1 MVTRKKM
8 MRNNYRNKFKRRE
21 KLGPQSGT
29 CLEVSAREGESGEA
43 LAMRFKRQV
52 KRSGLHDEIRNAYM
66 ERFKS
71 KSEKKREKH
80 LKALKRL
87 KRNQNRY

>member
-1 MVTRKKM
+1 MK
-8 MRNNYRNKFKRRE
+8 RNNYRNKFKSKE
-21 KLGPQSGT
+21 KYGPLSGT
-29 CLEVSAREGESGEA
+29 LLEVTAREGETADS
-43 LAMRFKRQV
+43 LATRFKRQV
-52 KRSGLHDEIRNAYM
+52 KRSGLHDEIRTAYM

-87 KRNQNRY
+87 KRNQGS

>member
-1 MVTRKKM
+1 M
-8 MRNNYRNKFKRRE
+8 NRNKFKNRFKRRE
-21 KLGPQSGT
+21 DHEPQSGT
-29 CLEVSAREGESGEA
+29 LLEVKARDGETGEA